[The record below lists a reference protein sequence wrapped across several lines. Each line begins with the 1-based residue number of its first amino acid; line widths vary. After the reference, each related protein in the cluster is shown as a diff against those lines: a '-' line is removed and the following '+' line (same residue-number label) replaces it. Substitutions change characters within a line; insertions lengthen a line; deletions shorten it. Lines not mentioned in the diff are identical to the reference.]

1 MAFLDNSGDIILDAV
16 LTDVGRQRMARGE
29 FRIVKFAL
37 GDDEIDYGLYNKNH
51 PSGSAYA
58 DLEILQTPVF
68 EATTNLPIKNMLPRS
83 MSNNILYFP
92 VAIVNEKAIL
102 NVGNI
107 ASYNNV
113 FHVIDTS
120 GDTGTTAATN
130 IATLLDGL
138 NIGFLRGD
146 SSASPNNILI
156 ETGIN
161 TTEAGLGTAGNQ
173 TSLITGLNLGSPTV
187 TINVDSRFL
196 DNVMTID
203 PSNSMFAN
211 NAGET
216 NGLDAQ
222 INMVMSTKITTQG
235 TTIAGGTVSNIS
247 SFRGNTITNKVYA
260 NSSGNNTQD
269 VFSNVKVPAEV
280 TAISLVPTILNT
292 QNYTDSGTTNDSTTY
307 SGALTSYIDTI
318 VECVAGMTTKQIV
331 ARIIRIA

>member
-102 NVGNI
+102 KVGNI

-146 SSASPNNILI
+146 SSASPNNILV
-156 ETGIN
+156 ETGLDAPDKHG
-161 TTEAGLGTAGNQ
+161 TESAQ

-187 TINVDSRFL
+187 IINVDSRFL
-196 DNVMTID
+196 GNVKTTD
-203 PSNSMFAN
+203 QNSLLAN

-216 NGLDAQ
+216 NGLNAQ
-222 INMVMSTKITTQG
+222 ISLVQATKVTPPG
-235 TTIAGGTVSNIS
+235 TIAGGIVSRIF
-247 SFRGNTITNKVYA
+247 SFRGNTIINQIYA
-260 NSSGNNTQD
+260 NSSGNNTQGL
-269 VFSNVKVPAEV
+269 FSNIRGIPAN
-280 TAISLVPTILNT
+280 AFALSLAPAQGLNAE
-292 QNYTDSGTTNDSTTY
+292 NYSDHGTTNDTITY
-307 SGALTSYIDTI
+307 SGASTSYIDTI
-318 VECVAGMTTKQIV
+318 VECVVGMTTKQIV